1 MMQVFINGLST
12 GFVLQLAI
20 GPVFFFILN
29 ITLQRTMV
37 DGLFSVVAVTVVDYC
52 YILLAL
58 VGVGKMLEYQKIKKT
73 LSITSA
79 CALCIFGIFMLLST
93 RSTLTHSTIF
103 VQSISNYW
111 SSFLSAFL
119 LTISSPLTI
128 VFWTSLF
135 ASKAIEYGYSKRQLV
150 IFGLSAG
157 LSTLLF
163 LGSAVMLLSLSK
175 TVIPLFLVK
184 ILNVVVGFVLMIYG
198 TIRLVSVL
206 SVLRQFR
213 RSGRAKKETRMT

>member
-1 MMQVFINGLST
+1 MIQVFWNGLST
-12 GFVLQLAI
+12 GLVLQLAI

-29 ITLQRTMV
+29 IALQRTMV
-37 DGLFSVVAVTVVDYC
+37 DGFVSVLAVTLVDYC

-58 VGVGKMLEYQKIKKT
+58 VGVGKLLGYQKIKKT
-73 LSITSA
+73 LSIISA
-79 CALCIFGIFMLLST
+79 CILFIFGIIMLLSA
-93 RSTLTHSTIF
+93 RSTLTHITIY

-135 ASKAIEYGYSKRQLV
+135 ASKAIEHGYSKRQLV
-150 IFGLSAG
+150 IFGVSAG

-163 LGSAVMLLSLSK
+163 LGSAVMLLSLFK
-175 TVIPLFLVK
+175 TAIPLFFLK
-184 ILNVVVGFVLMIYG
+184 ILNGIVGVVLMIYG
-198 TIRLVSVL
+198 AIRLASVFKRVTPVS
-206 SVLRQFR
+206 QI
-213 RSGRAKKETRMT
+213 G

>member
-1 MMQVFINGLST
+1 MIQVFLNGLST

-37 DGLFSVVAVTVVDYC
+37 DGFLSVVAVAIADYC

-58 VGVGKMLEYQKIKKT
+58 AGVGKLLEYQKIRKM
-73 LSITSA
+73 LSIMSA
-79 CALCIFGIFMLLST
+79 CMLFIFGIIILLSAGNM
-93 RSTLTHSTIF
+93 LTQNTIH
-103 VQSISNYW
+103 VQSVSNYW

-135 ASKAIEYGYSKRQLV
+135 ASKAIEHGYTKRNLM
-150 IFGLSAG
+150 IFGVFAG
-157 LSTLLF
+157 FSTLLF
-163 LGSAVMLLSLSK
+163 LGGAVLMLSLFK
-175 TVIPLFLVK
+175 TSIPLFLVK
-184 ILNVVVGFVLMIYG
+184 YLNVAVGVILMIYG
-198 TIRLVSVL
+198 ALRFMDAFKRATPVSQV
-206 SVLRQFR
+206 
-213 RSGRAKKETRMT
+213 G